1 MLDTRCLTTHQES
14 PFIFLCYHSSMEN
27 PIEKGPERILT
38 KEEVMEV
45 IARYAEN
52 TTFVRELSDEQG
64 LYLLEV
70 KIEGKKSGEII
81 QYEYMRKGRFPNHN
95 EASETAVCVVYYKDE
110 VPMGGDKI
118 AVYNPETG
126 EWEEVK

>member
-1 MLDTRCLTTHQES
+1 
-14 PFIFLCYHSSMEN
+14 MEN
-27 PIEKGPERILT
+27 FIEKGHERILT

-45 IARYAEN
+45 IVRYAEN

-70 KIEGKKSGEII
+70 KIEGKKQGDSI
-81 QYEYMRKGRFPNHN
+81 QYQYMRKGIFPNHN
-95 EASETAVCVVYYKDE
+95 EALETALHVVYYQDE
-110 VPMGGDKI
+110 MPVGGDKI
-118 AVYNPETG
+118 AVYKTETG